1 MVEFVTTL
9 FSPAGFAPRFPG
21 FSPQAGLL
29 WLPELSDLCVAL
41 VNCAMF
47 LTVLCVLCK
56 RQQCLGKRVFI
67 ISGALMFFYGMTHL
81 SNILTMW
88 HGAYH
93 FAGLVTFAPAASV
106 AATAALLCCVMPAAL
121 TLPAPEQP
129 APANQT
135 ETAFQLSQEM
145 FTQLFEYA
153 PDALVLANAAGE
165 IIAVNSQTERL
176 FGYARQ
182 ELWGQPVEL
191 LLPERFHQ
199 RHRQHREQYIAAPRV
214 RAMGEGLAL
223 SGRRKGGQ
231 EFLVEIS
238 LSPLH
243 LAERLF
249 VVSAIRD
256 LTERQRTAEAL
267 RQAEHLA
274 RLGRLAAGV
283 SHDLR
288 NPLASVALH
297 VEVIEET
304 LLAPTPENLAEVS
317 ASLATIKTE
326 IARIHDLVQDYLTLA
341 TPTTLQRQ
349 TLDFWTFVH
358 DFVGEVQPRVRQHG
372 VTLHWQRPTIVA
384 PVALHLNAFRRV
396 LFNLVQNAL
405 DAMPQGGSLV
415 LHARQ
420 TAAQIQLDMC
430 DTGAGIQGDHL
441 RRIFEPLYTTKP
453 TGTGLGLYLVQEIVA
468 AHGGLVAVQ
477 SEVGH
482 GATVTITLPLM
493 TTPAPLAG

>member
-1 MVEFVTTL
+1 
-9 FSPAGFAPRFPG
+9 
-21 FSPQAGLL
+21 
-29 WLPELSDLCVAL
+29 
-41 VNCAMF
+41 
-47 LTVLCVLCK
+47 
-56 RQQCLGKRVFI
+56 
-67 ISGALMFFYGMTHL
+67 
-81 SNILTMW
+81 
-88 HGAYH
+88 
-93 FAGLVTFAPAASV
+93 
-106 AATAALLCCVMPAAL
+106 
-121 TLPAPEQP
+121 
-129 APANQT
+129 
-135 ETAFQLSQEM
+135 M

-372 VTLHWQRPTIVA
+372 VTLHWQRPTIAA

-405 DAMPQGGSLV
+405 DAMPPGGRLTPAGHS
-415 LHARQ
+415 
-420 TAAQIQLDMC
+420 TATHVQLQVQ
-430 DTGAGIQGDHL
+430 DTGSGIPVEQL
-441 RRIFEPLYTTKP
+441 PQIAEPLYTTKP
-453 TGTGLGLYLVQEIVA
+453 GGTGLGLYIVQEIVA
-468 AHGGLVAVQ
+468 AHQGQMTIASVVGEGTTCTLMLPRAATEAPVQ
-477 SEVGH
+477 QKPGES
-482 GATVTITLPLM
+482 
-493 TTPAPLAG
+493 